1 MPFRNLIELP
11 SYLTSSYDHPV
22 CAVHSGNALT
32 AFRLAL
38 AKRVLPMPSEESK
51 DDKQLPD
58 EKAVL
63 TAEELEK
70 LMNEKEATR
79 MAEAFVKGLN
89 EGVLKNHP
97 TS

>member
-1 MPFRNLIELP
+1 
-11 SYLTSSYDHPV
+11 
-22 CAVHSGNALT
+22 
-32 AFRLAL
+32 
-38 AKRVLPMPSEESK
+38 MPSEESK

-58 EKAVL
+58 EKAQL

-70 LMNEKEATR
+70 LKNEEEATR